1 MTAARDTTGT
11 IRVVA
16 VVGPTAAGKTELA
29 LGLAEALGG
38 EIVGADSRQVFRRLD
53 IGTAK
58 PTAAERAR
66 VPHHLIDVA
75 DPDER
80 FDAARYRE
88 LALAAVRDIHRRGR
102 VAVVCGGTG
111 LYLRAL
117 LHGLFEGPPAS
128 PSLRAAL
135 RAEEERGGPG
145 TLHRRLAAHDP
156 ATAARL
162 HPRDVFRIVRALEVL
177 ELTGRPISAWQ
188 DDHHFADTTL
198 APLVIG
204 CGRPRDELAA
214 RIEARCRAMIANGLL
229 DEIGA
234 LAARG
239 YGPEHAPLRSVGY
252 REIGAHLRGELDFA
266 TAFDAFTRATR
277 RLAKRQLTWF
287 RADPA
292 IRWLHPDRD
301 RDAALVHATAWLDP
315 SCPAPTSTSSSPSL
329 H

>member
-1 MTAARDTTGT
+1 MSGDGDTTAT

-16 VVGPTAAGKTELA
+16 VVGPTAVGKTDLA
-29 LGLAEALGG
+29 LQLAAALGA
-38 EIVGADSRQVFRRLD
+38 EIVGADSRQVFRGLD
-53 IGTAK
+53 VGTAK

-88 LALAAVRDIHRRGR
+88 LALAAVRDVRRRGR
-102 VAVVCGGTG
+102 AVIVCGGTG

-117 LHGLFEGPPAS
+117 LQGLFEGPPAS
-128 PSLRAAL
+128 PTVRAAL
-135 RAEEERGGPG
+135 RAEEEQGGPG
-145 TLHRRLAAHDP
+145 TLHRRLAADDP

-177 ELTGRPISAWQ
+177 ALTGRPISAWQ
-188 DDHHFADTTL
+188 DDHRFADTTL

-214 RIEARCRAMIANGLL
+214 RIEARCRAMIADGLL

-239 YGPEHAPLRSVGY
+239 YGPHLAPLRSVGY
-252 REIGAHLRGELDFA
+252 REMGAHLRGELDFA
-266 TAFDAFTRATR
+266 TAFDTFTRATR

-292 IRWLHPDRD
+292 IRWLHPERD
-301 RDAALVHATAWLDP
+301 RDAAFAHATAWLDER
-315 SCPAPTSTSSSPSL
+315 CQAPISTSNVPSL
-329 H
+329 P